1 LRRNAPSFAIVQPP
15 QLINIKVGSYA
26 NDPKIGQNIGNIP
39 VSNNGIQNIVINQQQ
54 TLPNIP

>member
-1 LRRNAPSFAIVQPP
+1 MQPP